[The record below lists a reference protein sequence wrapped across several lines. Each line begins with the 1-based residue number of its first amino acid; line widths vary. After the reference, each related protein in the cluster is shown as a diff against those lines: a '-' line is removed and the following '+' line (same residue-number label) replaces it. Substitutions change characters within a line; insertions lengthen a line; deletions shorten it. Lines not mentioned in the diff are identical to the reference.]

1 MEAVFSG
8 PIRLGQY
15 DLSMLGL
22 TIGARADERGDAGG
36 PRRRGIVAEF
46 LDVAVFA
53 MVEIKKD
60 VVSETHTAETG

>member
-1 MEAVFSG
+1 
-8 PIRLGQY
+8 
-15 DLSMLGL
+15 MLGL
-22 TIGARADERGDAGG
+22 TIGARADARGDAGR

-60 VVSETHTAETG
+60 VVSETHPAETG